1 MSSKIKNVDML
12 EKYIGLVP
20 SIALEDVDKRMSDW
34 FSMGGNI
41 EDNYI
46 KQQYRYLERYIEFE
60 NKINDCIE

>member
-1 MSSKIKNVDML
+1 MSSKIKNIDIL
-12 EKYIGLVP
+12 EKYIELVP
-20 SIALEDVDKRMSDW
+20 NVVLEDVDKRISDW